1 MNLVMLFFRY
11 LKFYWKA
18 YNAHGLHSP
27 FVYQLYTEV
36 IAADKFYHA
45 FQEIDFIRRQLL
57 KDTQTLEVE
66 DLGAGSKVFKS
77 KKRKVKDIAKY
88 SVSKAK
94 IGQLLFKLVDR
105 FAPDT
110 IFELGTSLGI
120 STLYLALAA
129 KKNAKIYTFEGCQEI
144 AKVAKTNFENTQI
157 PIEICIGNLD
167 KTLPEKLKSI
177 EKLDF
182 VFFDANHQYEATMSY
197 FTNCLPKIHNE
208 TVFVF
213 DDIHWSE
220 EMHKA
225 WKEICQNPKVR
236 LSLDLFYIGIVF
248 FREEQHEKE
257 HFLLRF

>member
-18 YNAHGLHSP
+18 NNAHGLHSP

-45 FQEIDFIRRQLL
+45 FEEVDFVRKEVL
-57 KDTQTLEVE
+57 KSTQILKVE

-77 KKRKVKDIAKY
+77 KERKVKDIAKY

-129 KKNAKIYTFEGCQEI
+129 KQNAKIYTFEGCQEI
-144 AKVAKTNFENTQI
+144 AKIAKTNFKNTQTS
-157 PIEICIGNLD
+157 IEVCIGNLD
-167 KTLPEKLKSI
+167 KTLPDKLKGI

-182 VFFDANHQYEATMSY
+182 VFFDANHQYETTMSY
-197 FTNCLPKIHNE
+197 FYTCLEKSHAE

-213 DDIHWSE
+213 DDIHWSD
-220 EMHKA
+220 EMQKA
-225 WKEICQNPKVR
+225 WKEICQNSKVR
-236 LSLDLFYIGIVF
+236 LSLDLFHLGIVF